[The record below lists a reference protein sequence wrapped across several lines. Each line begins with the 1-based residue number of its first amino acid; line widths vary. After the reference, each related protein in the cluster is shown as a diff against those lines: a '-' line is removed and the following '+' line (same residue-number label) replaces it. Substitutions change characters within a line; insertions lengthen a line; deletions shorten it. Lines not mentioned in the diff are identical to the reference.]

1 MYSEKSIKNILR
13 LNKNAKFIIMLR
25 DPLDA
30 SKSMF
35 KKRLS
40 VGYKPLREVDL
51 NFYKCWEILEKRKK
65 GFGYPNNC
73 RNKIL
78 FRYDVLYSYDKYV
91 HYINKHI
98 KPHNRIYINFKTLS
112 NNPNKLIK
120 YVFNFLN
127 IDPVSIPIVK
137 QNSGTIIK
145 NNKLIFIIDYIL
157 QKTTSIRHKYNL
169 AGNKFLKIKSLYQSF
184 KNKKQEHMFIEDKRD
199 EEIKF
204 FFSKAYEALNKECNI

>member
-1 MYSEKSIKNILR
+1 MNIEHKELER
-13 LNKNAKFIIMLR
+13 
-25 DPLDA
+25 
-30 SKSMF
+30 
-35 KKRLS
+35 S
-40 VGYKPLREVDL
+40 V
-51 NFYKCWEILEKRKK
+51 
-65 GFGYPNNC
+65 FGYDGSLRKTVPG
-73 RNKIL
+73 
-78 FRYDVLYSYDKYV
+78 Y
-91 HYINKHI
+91 I
-98 KPHNRIYINFKTLS
+98 KPHNRIYINFKTLL

-157 QKTTSIRHKYNL
+157 QKTRSIRHKYNL
-169 AGNKFLKIKSLYQSF
+169 VGSKFLKIRSLYQSF

-204 FFSKAYEALNKECNI
+204 FFSKAYEVLNKECNI